1 MNTSDIVKE
10 SLKNVGEVVSSRQKS
25 AERRSL
31 YVINEH
37 FEPIFN
43 AKMTTQVVVQR
54 FLKVDQSATSFFYSC
69 NNSRNF
75 FLANE
80 QSMPEVI
87 ILNRRKGRFFYFFG
101 LC

>member
-10 SLKNVGEVVSSRQKS
+10 PLKNAGEVVSSRQKS

-43 AKMTTQVVVQR
+43 GEMTTQVVVQR
-54 FLKVDQSATSFFYSC
+54 FIKVDQSAVSFFIPVTTAEI
-69 NNSRNF
+69 F
-75 FLANE
+75 FWLT
-80 QSMPEVI
+80 S
-87 ILNRRKGRFFYFFG
+87 NRCRK
-101 LC
+101 

>member
-10 SLKNVGEVVSSRQKS
+10 SLKNASEVVSSRQKS

-31 YVINEH
+31 YIINEH

-54 FLKVDQSATSFFYSC
+54 FIKVDQSAVSFFIPVTTAEI
-69 NNSRNF
+69 F
-75 FLANE
+75 FWLT
-80 QSMPEVI
+80 S
-87 ILNRRKGRFFYFFG
+87 NRCRK
-101 LC
+101 